1 MNFEVCP
8 AHGCGDSAGAL
19 ATHVFED
26 ARLDRSIEHDEQ
38 DNRQPFALY
47 HCDEVSDSS
56 AYQGM
61 AATAHTGP
69 DPTLF

>member
-1 MNFEVCP
+1 MDFAVCP
-8 AHGCGDSAGAL
+8 VHGFCDGAGAL
-19 ATHVFED
+19 VMHVFRD
-26 ARLDRSIEHDEQ
+26 ARLDRSIEHDGQ

-56 AYQGM
+56 AYQGI
-61 AATAHTGP
+61 AATAHTAP